1 MTFDLAA
8 DQLRSTSTA
17 TFTVQIAG
25 AKTANGNSKWTP
37 VEGKYSNLPW
47 TVNVNG
53 RYESTWVIPYWR
65 SGSCG
70 VRSAVSCQN
79 IEHKF
84 VFPVENLQQGQN
96 EFVLSL
102 PFNASS
108 TETALLPDA
117 LYVQYDALR
126 LELK

>member
-1 MTFDLAA
+1 M
-8 DQLRSTSTA
+8 A

-25 AKTANGNSKWTP
+25 SRTGNGNAKWTP
-37 VEGKYSNLPW
+37 VNDRFKSNLPW
-47 TVNVNG
+47 TVRVNG
-53 RYESTWVIPYWR
+53 GYEDTWVIPYWR
-65 SGSCG
+65 SGSCA
-70 VRSAVSCQN
+70 VRSAVACQN

-84 VFPVENLQQGQN
+84 QFPASNLKQGRN

-108 TETALLPDA
+108 VETALLPDT

-126 LELK
+126 LEVK